1 LSVFWECG
9 IKFHR
14 NSPKEQNALK
24 LKLSLSIF
32 FIFFA
37 LLISCTHAP
46 APPPSTTKAEK
57 IPPLSRTKKKQPP
70 YMVDGKIYYPLGEVK
85 DYKEQGIASW
95 YGPDFHGKKTSNGE
109 QYDMYASTAAHRI
122 LPFGTKV
129 QITNLENGK
138 KTVVVINDRG
148 PFAKDRILDLS
159 YCGAKEIGLIGPG
172 TARVELEVVGVT
184 EGTQLDWKGVF
195 TVQLGAFKERTN
207 ALRLK
212 EKISLINPSAHIS
225 VYETLEGAVFYQVRV
240 GKYNNLEETIQAQ
253 REFEARGFQDT
264 FIVAE

>member
-1 LSVFWECG
+1 
-9 IKFHR
+9 
-14 NSPKEQNALK
+14 LK

-46 APPPSTTKAEK
+46 PPSPKTET
-57 IPPLSRTKKKQPP
+57 IPPLSRAKKKQPP
-70 YMVDGKIYYPLGEVK
+70 YMVGGKIYYPLGEVK

-95 YGPDFHGKKTSNGE
+95 YGPEFHGKKTSNRE

-129 QITNLENGK
+129 QVTNIENGK

-172 TARVELEVVGVT
+172 TACVKLEVVGFT
-184 EGTQLDWKGVF
+184 GAEQLDWTGVF
-195 TVQLGAFKERTN
+195 TVQLGAFKKQNN

-212 EKISLINPSAHIS
+212 EKISLINPSAHIT
-225 VYETLEGAVFYQVRV
+225 VYEPHEGAVFYQVRV

-253 REFEARGFQDT
+253 REFESRGFQDT

>member
-1 LSVFWECG
+1 M
-9 IKFHR
+9 
-14 NSPKEQNALK
+14 K

-46 APPPSTTKAEK
+46 LPSPKAEK
-57 IPPLSRTKKKQPP
+57 IPPLSRAEKKQPP
-70 YMVDGKIYYPLGEVK
+70 YMVGGKIYYPLGEVK

-95 YGPDFHGKKTSNGE
+95 YGPEFHGKKTSNGE
-109 QYDMYASTAAHRI
+109 QYDMYANTAAHRI

-129 QITNLENGK
+129 QVTNIENGE

-172 TARVELEVVGVT
+172 TASVKLEVVGFTGT
-184 EGTQLDWKGVF
+184 EQLDWTGVF
-195 TVQLGAFKERTN
+195 TVQLGAFKEQNN

-212 EKISLINPSAHIS
+212 EKISLINPSAHIT
-225 VYETLEGAVFYQVRV
+225 VYETHGGAVFYQVRV

-253 REFEARGFQDT
+253 REFESRGFQDT